1 MQDYGLW
8 LLFLKALHVQIVTL
22 HCPYRSICSNLL
34 ILTLSLLFNSLACL
48 TQVPPVVQ
56 SIFCISTYLLHSAL
70 YAPFFPTPTTLRVVQ
85 STHSPIMQQPQWP
98 SNIFPIPSVAG
109 TLASHFL
116 LVLSQVF
123 FLPVTLYTAF
133 LSFGS
138 TTQFLFE
145 LNLENETLFT
155 SFFFVFVFVYS
166 ITGISHRFFSAE
178 TIIVSHIIK
187 LCHISSRSSQ
197 FCHYHYHHVICSS
210 LYVTPFVFDCG
221 QLLQCNNLIII
232 SLPLCMS

>member
-34 ILTLSLLFNSLACL
+34 ILTLSLLFYSLACL
-48 TQVPPVVQ
+48 IQVPPVVQ

-116 LVLSQVF
+116 LVLSQVL

-133 LSFGS
+133 PSFGS

-155 SFFFVFVFVYS
+155 SFFFRFVFVYS
-166 ITGISHRFFSAE
+166 ITGISHTFFLQKQLMLV
-178 TIIVSHIIK
+178 T
-187 LCHISSRSSQ
+187 LSS
-197 FCHYHYHHVICSS
+197 
-210 LYVTPFVFDCG
+210 YVTFFHAHLNFVITITSSAPLSLSVSMSPPLF
-221 QLLQCNNLIII
+221 LIAASSYGVITWY
-232 SLPLCMS
+232 